1 MVIGV
6 ERFSIGRVKAMHCKK
21 WVVILTIRYGYLSC
35 NIAIFCNY
43 ELSRGIGYP

>member
-1 MVIGV
+1 MIQYISSTA
-6 ERFSIGRVKAMHCKK
+6 RKAYIHCKK

-43 ELSRGIGYP
+43 ELPRGIGYP